1 MALKADTR
9 TRVVRNASEGIRL
22 GLCLSSQTLPQ
33 GAGLRPGTR
42 AARSQ
47 HGRSPAPK
55 TQKAALALVFEAR
68 RGPPSSQGKQERSG
82 SSLCPSVMVGSGLM
96 CPGTW
101 GAESPQEALSEW
113 IGCPHFV
120 QRPEPGTWG
129 AESPQEALSKSIGC
143 PNFVQRPEPET
154 WGAESPQEALSE
166 SIGCPHLVQRPEP
179 EQGHGKDFGGSGTV
193 SSHLTVE
200 HFVSE
205 GVSPSKHPGTCRL
218 CDGKH
223 RHTDRTFR
231 NLLSTASF

>member
-1 MALKADTR
+1 M
-9 TRVVRNASEGIRL
+9 VRNASEGIRL

-82 SSLCPSVMVGSGLM
+82 PSLCPSVMVGSGLM
-96 CPGTW
+96 C
-101 GAESPQEALSEW
+101 
-113 IGCPHFV
+113 
-120 QRPEPGTWG
+120 PGTWG

-166 SIGCPHLVQRPEP
+166 SIGCPHFVQRPEP